1 MTCIFS
7 HRDLVFDSNGLAKK
21 GVLVRHLV
29 MPSYVDEGKS
39 ILSFLAKDVSKD
51 TYVNLM
57 EQYRPTFKV
66 GEGENRARTGFT
78 KYEEIDRPVQDSEM
92 DKLRLHAQNIGL
104 WRFEDNIWLSNPYM
118 D

>member
-1 MTCIFS
+1 MNSVISTFHIILKKFKYCIFS
-7 HRDLVFDSNGLAKK
+7 RRDLVFDSNGLAKK

-66 GEGENRARTGFT
+66 GEGENKAFKIVSR
-78 KYEEIDRPVQDSEM
+78 
-92 DKLRLHAQNIGL
+92 
-104 WRFEDNIWLSNPYM
+104 
-118 D
+118 